1 MDGLNKAIASLLN
14 LKAQEESKA
23 NKDSPQPKT
32 DQPVD
37 PEPQEAKAHKES
49 TQPKTDL
56 PVDPEP
62 ETLPAGVAAAKN
74 KEAGEQE
81 EKTT

>member
-1 MDGLNKAIASLLN
+1 MDGLDKVIASLQN
-14 LKAQEESKA
+14 LRTQEEAKA
-23 NKDSPQPKT
+23 NKDSTQPKT

-37 PEPQEAKAHKES
+37 PEPGEAKSHKES

-62 ETLPAGVAAAKN
+62 ETLPAGAAAAKN
-74 KEAGEQE
+74 EEASENE
-81 EKTT
+81 EKTV